1 MGGGEPYTAATTVLR
16 EAKGIGH
23 LTATFAGRDL
33 LRRGQVVRSNGGLR
47 LTDAGR
53 DAARQL
59 VRSHRLWEGYLQ
71 KHLNLPADHVHA
83 PAERLEHVTSAQM
96 VEELDE
102 RMDRPGL
109 DPQGKPIPPA
119 H

>member
-1 MGGGEPYTAATTVLR
+1 MRSDGG
-16 EAKGIGH
+16 
-23 LTATFAGRDL
+23 F
-33 LRRGQVVRSNGGLR
+33 R

-83 PAERLEHVTSAQM
+83 PAERLEHVTDAAM
-96 VEELDE
+96 REELDVGT
-102 RMDRPGL
+102 DRPQT
-109 DPQGKPIPPA
+109 DPQGKAIPRG
-119 H
+119 